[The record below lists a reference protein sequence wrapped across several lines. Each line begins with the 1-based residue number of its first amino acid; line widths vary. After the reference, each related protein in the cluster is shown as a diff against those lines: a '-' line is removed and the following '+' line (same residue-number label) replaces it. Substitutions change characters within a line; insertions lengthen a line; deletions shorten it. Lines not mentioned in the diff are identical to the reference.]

1 MRRIALLWLFISCFM
16 FAWCGQNLWE
26 NESIYEWELVISWI
40 WPEISLETM
49 IDSWTL
55 VLKWNFEDHSDHVF
69 LTKWI
74 WEKYLTEKSEYLPWN
89 IVKFKW
95 VVEFLDW
102 AAGNHYYNVKNIK
115 KLKLKKY
122 PNVWEIKKLLDIYSY
137 CESDSDCE
145 YFGWECPLWCYIPIN
160 RKYINVARDLV
171 SNFVNHLD
179 ERCIY
184 DCVYMNKVVCENFKC
199 EMRSSEKLNEPIT
212 CSPEE
217 KNAEVCTMQYE
228 PVCGSD
234 SRTYWNSCVA
244 CQSETVK
251 TYTKW
256 ECESS
261 AFVVEWDSK
270 YLREVKEILEKDWS
284 VSCNL
289 FYNNFWRQVH
299 ALFMADKN
307 RLYSEMDDY
316 SDNYRRNQIYTLIL
330 NGKTYY
336 RSTFLDSDNIVENS
350 IVDIESEIANILIDT
365 WKYPGFQM
373 NCSGWIENENL
384 FILPD
389 WVR

>member
-1 MRRIALLWLFISCFM
+1 MGRIALLWLFICCFM

-26 NESIYEWELVISWI
+26 NESIYEWELVVSWI

-49 IDSWTL
+49 VDSWTL

-69 LTKWI
+69 LSEWI
-74 WEKYLTEKSEYLPWN
+74 WEKYLNEKSELLPWN

-102 AAGNHYYNVKNIK
+102 AAGNHYYDVKSIK
-115 KLKLKKY
+115 RLKLKKY
-122 PNVWEIKKLLDIYSY
+122 PNVWEIKTLLDIYSY

-145 YFGWECPLWCYIPIN
+145 YFDWECPLWCYIPTN
-160 RKYINVARDLV
+160 KKYINVVRDIV
-171 SNFVNHLD
+171 SNFVNHLN

-184 DCVYMNKVVCENFKC
+184 DCVYMDKVVCENFKC
-199 EMRSSEKLNEPIT
+199 EMRSSEEFNEPIT

-217 KNAEVCTMQYE
+217 KNAEICTMQYE

-244 CQSETVK
+244 CQSETVES
-251 TYTKW
+251 YTKW

-289 FYNNFWRQVH
+289 FYNDFWRQVH

-307 RLYSEMDDY
+307 RFYSEMDDY
-316 SDNYRRNQIYTLIL
+316 SDNYRRNQTYTLIL
-330 NGKTYY
+330 NGKTHY
-336 RSTFLDSDNIVENS
+336 RSTFPDSDNIVENS
-350 IVDIESEIANILIDT
+350 SVDIESEIASILMDT

-384 FILPD
+384 LILPN
-389 WVR
+389 WVE